1 MRRSASL
8 LLAWLL
14 WLSLGEAWS
23 GCTLLPAVPGG
34 EGGHALPQ
42 DPPRRPGRP
51 LVAVLLPP
59 GPETQQVL
67 AGLRDE
73 VRDDFDLVTLAIEP
87 GTTAKD
93 VQRLIERDR
102 PAVLVLMNNPTVRLY
117 QQWQESLPAG
127 AVAPPALVLMAALAE
142 ESCGGLRNVA
152 GIAYEPPAVT
162 SLAAL
167 RALLSRQVQK
177 VGVVHRARFRRLIE
191 RQRAQVSRER
201 FELIPVEVADD
212 PGPRELRRALDKLRA
227 AGVDT
232 LWVPN
237 DDRLLR
243 PDLMAEAWSPWLLAR
258 PLPVVVGVAS
268 LVGAGDPPFGTFGV
282 LPDHAALGAQAAS
295 LLFDLSARGWDTAG
309 LGFADPLSVRSV
321 LDVRR
326 ARARFGLRPEQ
337 LGSVDVKV
345 EEER

>member
-1 MRRSASL
+1 MRRSL
-8 LLAWLL
+8 PWLRPLLAAAA
-14 WLSLGEAWS
+14 LGAAVS
-23 GCTLLPAVPGG
+23 GCALLPPLPGG
-34 EGGHALPQ
+34 EGAQALPQ
-42 DPPRRPGRP
+42 DPPRRPGKP

-59 GPETQQVL
+59 GPETGQAL

-73 VRDDFDLVTLAIEP
+73 ARDDFDLVTLAVDP
-87 GTTAKD
+87 GTTAAD
-93 VQRLIERDR
+93 VQRLVERER
-102 PAVLVLMNNPTVRLY
+102 PAALVLMNNPTVRLY
-117 QQWQESLPAG
+117 QRWQATLPAG
-127 AVAPPALVLMAALAE
+127 APVPPALVLLTAFAE
-142 ESCGGLRNVA
+142 ESCAGLRNVA
-152 GIAYEPPAVT
+152 GVSYEPPAVT

-177 VGVVHRARFRRLIE
+177 VGVVHRARFRRFIE
-191 RQRAQVSRER
+191 RQRAQVTRER
-201 FELIPVEVADD
+201 FELVSAEVGDE

-232 LWVPN
+232 IWVPD

-243 PDLMAEAWSPWLLAR
+243 PELVAEAWAPWMEAR

-268 LVGAGDPPFGTFGV
+268 LVGAGDPPFGTFAV

-295 LLFDLSARGWDTAG
+295 LLFDLAARGWDASA

-337 LGSVDVKV
+337 LERVDLKV
-345 EEER
+345 EEAR